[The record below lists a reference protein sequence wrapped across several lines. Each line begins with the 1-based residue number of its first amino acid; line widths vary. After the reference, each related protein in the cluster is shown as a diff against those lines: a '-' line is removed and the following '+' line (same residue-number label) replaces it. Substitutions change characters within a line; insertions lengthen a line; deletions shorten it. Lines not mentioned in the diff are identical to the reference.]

1 MISCGFNVSGVW
13 YGDSVEENSR
23 IFSLVRMRWLPSAR
37 ACGQRNFALTKS
49 SSVLNWRCWLT
60 QVDLYNGCKTVVV
73 VVLPVYII
81 YRKVGLLAQLLHMV
95 QCGRLSRFMSALIV
109 RDKGGNVTSA
119 GWQVTLCD
127 PMWYLVSYRS
137 NIMKYLAN
145 KCVGPLKR

>member
-1 MISCGFNVSGVW
+1 M
-13 YGDSVEENSR
+13 
-23 IFSLVRMRWLPSAR
+23 
-37 ACGQRNFALTKS
+37 
-49 SSVLNWRCWLT
+49 
-60 QVDLYNGCKTVVV
+60 QVDLYNGCKMVVV

-81 YRKVGLLAQLLHMV
+81 YRKVGLLAQLLHTV

-109 RDKGGNVTSA
+109 QGKGGNVTSA